1 MSDIRQPRR
10 GVESSNKVRSG
21 STAMARLIGVLV
33 FIAFASMA
41 EARVH
46 SIAPTQYLSP
56 PGAYSFEDYPAL
68 AVAIHGDSLI
78 IIADQPTYRGA
89 FLYRRRAA
97 DGRWSFNKTLALT
110 DVPVAQR
117 RAGLAMKNNLA
128 VIDITGQSIIW
139 ERVSTGWVPAHTA
152 SPILLPGGYAISVD
166 RVLIGG
172 DGCSTDGF
180 IYQKTS
186 GGLWDVTGRLPSAGG
201 CVAGERDV
209 ELNYDYA
216 LVNSP
221 AGNIR
226 AYRRNGTAIEWAS
239 AGSFQLQGQSVGRS
253 GPMALQKAI
262 GAAPGST
269 IYRRSGTTWTLDQTL
284 MPADYGTGTGDAQA
298 VLYRDNVLITIE
310 GATEQGWHAT
320 PHLYVPD
327 AAGKFQNVGILDTN
341 ANTTDIDISGNTVV
355 AASEG
360 PPNIPRLAVFE
371 LPTPVVPPNAIVNDF
386 NNRDASGFQTTP
398 AGAYSIV
405 GSGSQW
411 FYRQPSMAPHTEAVV
426 SGSDWSYY
434 QSIDVQVHP
443 GLLTYPGTWVG
454 AALRYIDADNYYFAS
469 IHHNHIAINRRL
481 NGVNTE
487 LAGVALGGTNDN
499 RFHDLHFHIR
509 KNAGGLGGRD
519 SLVATFDS
527 QFLTYTTDTSPLT
540 HGSAALL
547 TNLTRA
553 DFDNLQ
559 VSPSSRYGLL
569 SVNFLD
575 NPDRPLETSGGTWA
589 IQDAQ
594 SPYGIYQ
601 TNTNVLATAVGG
613 APIDDQRVRTYARLE
628 SFGAANP
635 VPWLGVIARYQDPS
649 NYYFLSVRGSGTLQ
663 IRKIVNG
670 VTTVL
675 AARDFAVNAGEFHHY
690 ELHVVGDQLH
700 ASVDGVVLAT
710 AHDSDL
716 PVGRHGIA
724 TYHAAAFFNSLSV
737 DQP

>member
-1 MSDIRQPRR
+1 
-10 GVESSNKVRSG
+10 
-21 STAMARLIGVLV
+21 MAKLIGTLAL
-33 FIAFASMA
+33 FIAFTSMA

-46 SIAPTQYLSP
+46 SITPTQYLSP
-56 PGAYSFEDYPAL
+56 PYAYSFEEYPAL
-68 AVAIHGDSLI
+68 AVAINGDSLI

-89 FLYRRRAA
+89 FLYRRSAA
-97 DGRWSFNKTLALT
+97 DGRWSFNRTLMQT
-110 DVPVAQR
+110 TVPVAQR
-117 RAGLAMKNNLA
+117 RAGLAMKNSLA
-128 VIDITGQSIIW
+128 VIDIAGQSVIW
-139 ERVSTGWVPAHTA
+139 ERLPTGWVQAQTA
-152 SPILLPGGYAISVD
+152 GPILLPGGYAISVD

-180 IYQKTS
+180 IFQKTS
-186 GGLWDVTGRLPSAGG
+186 GGIWNVTGRLPSPGT

-221 AGNIR
+221 AGRIR
-226 AYRRNGTAIEWAS
+226 AYRRSGTAIEWAS

-284 MPADYGTGTGDAQA
+284 MPADYATGTGDAHA
-298 VLYRDNVLITIE
+298 VLYRDNVLITVE

-327 AAGKFQNVGILDTN
+327 AAGKFQNVGILDTY

-355 AASEG
+355 VASEG
-360 PPNIPRLAVFE
+360 PPTIPRLAVFE
-371 LPTPVVPPNAIVNDF
+371 LPTPVVPPKAIVNDF
-386 NNRDASGFQTTP
+386 NTRDVSGFQTTP
-398 AGAYSIV
+398 AGAYSLA

-411 FYRQPSMAPHTEAVV
+411 FYRQPSRSGHTEAVV
-426 SGSDWSYY
+426 TGSDWSYY
-434 QSIDVQVHP
+434 QSIDVRIHRAQ
-443 GLLTYPGTWVG
+443 LSYPGTWVG
-454 AALRYIDADNYYFAS
+454 AALHYVDADNYYYAS
-469 IHHNHIAINRRL
+469 IHYNHMVINRRL

-487 LAGVALGGTNDN
+487 LAYVLLGGTNDY
-499 RFHDLHFHIR
+499 RFHDLHFHIKR
-509 KNAGGLGGRD
+509 NPGGLGGRD
-519 SLVATFDS
+519 KLFATFDS
-527 QFLTYTTDTSPLT
+527 QFSVDTTDTSPLT

-553 DFDNLQ
+553 DFDNLH
-559 VSPSSRYGLL
+559 VSPSSRYDLL
-569 SVNFLD
+569 SLNFLD
-575 NPDRPLETSGGTWA
+575 NPDRPLETNGGTWTV
-589 IQDAQ
+589 QDAE

-613 APIDDQRVRTYARLE
+613 APIDDQRVRSYVRLE
-628 SFGAANP
+628 SFGSATP
-635 VPWLGVIARYQDPS
+635 VPWFGVIARYQDPS
-649 NYYFLSVRGSGTLQ
+649 NYYYLSVRGSGTLQ

-670 VTTVL
+670 VTTLL
-675 AARDFAVNAGEFHHY
+675 AAKDFTVNPGEFHQY

-700 ASVDGVVLAT
+700 ASVDGVLLAT

-724 TYHAAAFFNSLSV
+724 TYHAAAYFNSVIV